1 MEYSWRN
8 GIPFP
13 GVSTPSERLW
23 QLAPFFLVSVFSIL
37 FPLWT
42 LFLLVEVLSRN
53 GNWGR
58 VVSTLALLSFSVYM
72 LNSILTD
79 RLDSKG
85 AGSIRWICLIAF
97 VAAILVAPLPIML
110 MKRRVVKLA
119 TQGDYDRALRIS
131 KIWLRT
137 KVYGRPFR
145 GWIMLQ
151 AGRYSEALDLLK
163 DSAFDE
169 KGRPRLTNVNLY
181 FYAVALM
188 NEDRNA
194 EAQELLEAAIQV
206 PQKMD
211 YFRFALAD
219 CLLSQNKDAS
229 RACELL
235 EQVMANLKKKHQSAK
250 QRTIMAHCIAVHAW
264 ALACCGRREESEAR
278 LQEALSR
285 SKGFE
290 AREVAALQHLAG
302 VTWQTLGDLERARA
316 AFQEAAKLYPHG
328 DVGLRARRKLAELGA
343 EI

>member
-1 MEYSWRN
+1 
-8 GIPFP
+8 
-13 GVSTPSERLW
+13 
-23 QLAPFFLVSVFSIL
+23 
-37 FPLWT
+37 
-42 LFLLVEVLSRN
+42 
-53 GNWGR
+53 
-58 VVSTLALLSFSVYM
+58 
-72 LNSILTD
+72 
-79 RLDSKG
+79 
-85 AGSIRWICLIAF
+85 
-97 VAAILVAPLPIML
+97 
-110 MKRRVVKLA
+110 
-119 TQGDYDRALRIS
+119 
-131 KIWLRT
+131 
-137 KVYGRPFR
+137 
-145 GWIMLQ
+145 MLQ
-151 AGRYSEALDLLK
+151 AGRYREALDLLK

-229 RACELL
+229 RACELV
-235 EQVMANLKKKHQSAK
+235 EQVMANLKKKRNAAQ
-250 QRTIMAHCIAVHAW
+250 QRTFMAHCIAVRAW
-264 ALACCGRREESEAR
+264 ALACCGRREESETR
-278 LQEALSR
+278 LQEALSG

-290 AREVAALQHLAG
+290 AREVAALKTVAG
-302 VTWQTLGDLERARA
+302 VTWQTLGDLKRARA